1 MEHHPTVDTPAWILQ
16 VWVAFALS
24 LAAMGFG
31 IVYLPVEPW
40 IRAFMGIGVIFVVSS
55 SFTLAKTIRDN
66 QEARRLINRV
76 KNAKAE
82 KLIRD
87 FEDEDA

>member
-1 MEHHPTVDTPAWILQ
+1 MENHPTVDTPAWIFQ
-16 VWVAFALS
+16 VWIAFALS
-24 LAAMGFG
+24 LTAMGFG

-40 IRAFMGIGVIFVVSS
+40 VRAFMGIGVFFVVSS
-55 SFTLAKTIRDN
+55 AFTLAKTIRDN

-87 FEDEDA
+87 FEEEDV